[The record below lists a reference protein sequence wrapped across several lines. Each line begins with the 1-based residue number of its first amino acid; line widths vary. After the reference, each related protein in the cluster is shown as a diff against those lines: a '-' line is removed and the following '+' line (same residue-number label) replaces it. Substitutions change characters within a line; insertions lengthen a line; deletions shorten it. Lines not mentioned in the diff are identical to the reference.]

1 MKEVLESYSFL
12 DVEKYFRVRFLR
24 KKRCDQR
31 SLPWCPLLMATLI
44 RAQATVG
51 SASAEGAV
59 DGPGEGAALVHN
71 VE

>member
-1 MKEVLESYSFL
+1 MLESYSFL

-51 SASAEGAV
+51 RHCERRRCR
-59 DGPGEGAALVHN
+59 
-71 VE
+71 